1 MKLFPICS
9 VGCPAKAASGT
20 GAIAVYIYIL
30 KNLAY
35 TLMIMMNDSTVMKRL
50 PISVTAHSGILS
62 KKPQSS
68 IADTISLGSVIL
80 SKLPIPDAFMMVL
93 TIPCTIS
100 KSAII
105 SSSPYVTTP
114 FAIANLM
121 KSFRACSGF
130 FTSAKLPQ
138 VFTTPTTKKRTSSA
152 SPIAISAPCMSVIT
166 FHIAPPLKS
175 SGDCVSSFHTSA
187 SLSFHVFKDFCRF
200 CTTQLSDMSCTSSHA
215 SGFPFFITSSDT
227 LYRVLP

>member
-1 MKLFPICS
+1 
-9 VGCPAKAASGT
+9 
-20 GAIAVYIYIL
+20 
-30 KNLAY
+30 
-35 TLMIMMNDSTVMKRL
+35 MMNDNTVMKRL

-80 SKLPIPDAFMMVL
+80 SKLPMPDAFMMVL

-138 VFTTPTTKKRTSSA
+138 VFTTPTTKKKNQQCQSYRHKCSVYVRDHFPYRA
-152 SPIAISAPCMSVIT
+152 SFEILRRLRQQLPHLRKLIVPC
-166 FHIAPPLKS
+166 A
-175 SGDCVSSFHTSA
+175 
-187 SLSFHVFKDFCRF
+187 
-200 CTTQLSDMSCTSSHA
+200 
-215 SGFPFFITSSDT
+215 
-227 LYRVLP
+227 